1 MNSENPS
8 TYSNAQT
15 KRLEEDITEIRRG
28 VARLTTDIPW
38 QIIDQCSNVVM
49 PFGKYKDVCL
59 LDIPLRYLDET
70 VCVMPP
76 TWIVRVVIRLV
87 DEAMSHPLAGNA
99 PGRESF
105 NDIENEWQKI
115 FEQKS
120 KACQP
125 HTSPPSPPTTP

>member
-1 MNSENPS
+1 
-8 TYSNAQT
+8 
-15 KRLEEDITEIRRG
+15 
-28 VARLTTDIPW
+28 
-38 QIIDQCSNVVM
+38 M

-87 DEAMSHPLAGNA
+87 DEAMSHPLAGGA
-99 PGRESF
+99 PGHESW

-115 FEQKS
+115 HSANRELCDGAERS
-120 KACQP
+120 
-125 HTSPPSPPTTP
+125 S